1 MAALTTHQ
9 AARLL
14 GVSLPTVVNWIKQ
27 GRLEAYKTPGGH
39 RRIPEQ
45 ALNQFCKEF
54 GIPGTGQPA
63 QETDQ
68 KYGPVLLLSSYEV
81 DFAELVQDFMRIRT
95 DITIE
100 ISQSALGCGVSLE
113 RAQKGVLLIDQLHS
127 NVDPSEAK
135 IAAPS
140 GFSIVILAETS
151 EEATRL
157 QGEGFYKVLSRPL
170 VLEELLTTLDVALES
185 FTV

>member
-39 RRIPEQ
+39 RRIPEH
-45 ALNQFCKEF
+45 ALKAFCEEF
-54 GIPGTGQPA
+54 DIPGANQPKH
-63 QETDQ
+63 ETDS
-68 KYGPVLLLSSYEV
+68 KNEPVLLLSSYEL
-81 DFAELVQDFMRIRT
+81 DFAELIQDFMRIRT
-95 DITIE
+95 TIPIE
-100 ISQSALGCGVSLE
+100 IAQSALGCGVALE
-113 RAQKGVLLIDQLHS
+113 RAQAGVLLIDQLHS
-127 NVDPSEAK
+127 NVEPLEAK
-135 IAAPS
+135 TAAPP

-157 QGEGFYKVLSRPL
+157 KGEGFYKILSRPL
-170 VLEELLTTLDVALES
+170 VLQELLTALDVALEG
-185 FTV
+185 FAA